1 MGDTFLEELG
11 GGRKGTFFTMV
22 RIAKLL
28 PVVVFPSDSSQG
40 LWEHA

>member
-1 MGDTFLEELG
+1 MEDKFLAELVG
-11 GGRKGTFFTMV
+11 EWKGAFFILV

-40 LWEHA
+40 LCEHA